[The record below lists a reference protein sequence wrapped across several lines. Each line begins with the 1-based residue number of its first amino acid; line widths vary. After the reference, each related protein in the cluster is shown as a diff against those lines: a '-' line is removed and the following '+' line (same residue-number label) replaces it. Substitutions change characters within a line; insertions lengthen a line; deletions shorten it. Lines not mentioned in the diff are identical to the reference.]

1 MADRKN
7 PLFLRIMIVVVAL
20 LLGFSL
26 NMFQFRNPFRSLDT
40 DSASNAQFPDKSRF
54 PSRQETTLPVS
65 PVAKPPQP
73 EAAAVKEDKPE
84 LPQTVAKAEPKKD
97 VAPAPAPADP
107 PVPAPQPV
115 AEATAEK
122 QGAPVS
128 ITVEHESPSLGLP
141 KVTSDAAKA
150 KAAKIG
156 RQVATGVAES
166 KPEPKAVADASAP
179 APAAP
184 PVPSKDDKAANAPTA
199 GKAEQQESGKTAL
212 QEQAIPESGTSTE
225 KTDTA
230 KPAQLAEQGAQT
242 APATA
247 EPVKSAPAPS
257 PSPAETGTPAAP
269 TSQTA
274 QAPKAPSGEKAA
286 AQASQKS
293 TSGPDGPAAVQTS
306 QASQPG
312 LDVNAVPGKSSKAQA
327 SKPAQSDQPAA
338 KTPQPLAGVSPA
350 ASSGA
355 STPSEKAL
363 PDEKPAAAKG
373 TRILEIKTQ
382 DKPGEFVLTIVTD
395 GPVEKVTSFHAKGP
409 ARLAVDLQ
417 GSWQS
422 ALGAS
427 TPVEGELFERI
438 RLGAHPD
445 KLRLVIDYR
454 DKELSAFSEQI
465 VEKQPKGVVVR
476 IPKAKPKP

>member
-1 MADRKN
+1 
-7 PLFLRIMIVVVAL
+7 MIVVVAL

-26 NMFQFRNPFRSLDT
+26 NMFQFRNPFRSMETDT
-40 DSASNAQFPDKSRF
+40 SINTNVADKARF

-73 EAAAVKEDKPE
+73 EAAPVKEGKAAQPKAAE
-84 LPQTVAKAEPKKD
+84 EAEPKKD
-97 VAPAPAPADP
+97 AAVTPVPVPADVPAPAPQAVADT
-107 PVPAPQPV
+107 AP
-115 AEATAEK
+115 EK

-128 ITVEHESPSLGLP
+128 ITVEHESPSLAAP
-141 KVTSDAAKA
+141 KVTSDPAKA
-150 KAAKIG
+150 KAGKIG

-166 KPEPKAVADASAP
+166 KPEPKTVAEASAP
-179 APAAP
+179 APAPA
-184 PVPSKDDKAANAPTA
+184 VQEN
-199 GKAEQQESGKTAL
+199 KAENAASAGNNEQKESGKAAP
-212 QEQAIPESGTSTE
+212 QEQAKPE
-225 KTDTA
+225 
-230 KPAQLAEQGAQT
+230 PA
-242 APATA
+242 ATA
-247 EPVKSAPAPS
+247 EKAGTPNPSQQSASSAAEPAKSALAPA
-257 PSPAETGTPAAP
+257 PAETGM
-269 TSQTA
+269 SSA
-274 QAPKAPSGEKAA
+274 QSVQA
-286 AQASQKS
+286 AQS
-293 TSGPDGPAAVQTS
+293 AA
-306 QASQPG
+306 
-312 LDVNAVPGKSSKAQA
+312 NAQG
-327 SKPAQSDQPAA
+327 DQPAA
-338 KTPQPLAGVSPA
+338 KTPQALATST
-350 ASSGA
+350 ASSGTA
-355 STPSEKAL
+355 TPPGQTKAE
-363 PDEKPAAAKG
+363 EKPAAPKG

-427 TPVEGELFERI
+427 IPVEGELFERL

-454 DKELSAFSEQI
+454 DKDLAAFSEQI